1 MKRVALLFSALIFL
15 TGCASS
21 PSVTVEDQAK
31 LVEYENCIKHFMDIS
46 VASYEP
52 YANFL
57 QACKSYRP

>member
-1 MKRVALLFSALIFL
+1 MKRVLLAFSVLILL
-15 TGCASS
+15 TGCASA

-31 LVEYENCIKHFMDIS
+31 LVEYENCIQHFMDIS

>member
-1 MKRVALLFSALIFL
+1 MKKVVGLLVALFLL
-15 TGCASS
+15 TGCSSS

-31 LVEYENCIKHFMDIS
+31 LVEYEKCIQRFMDKG

-52 YANFL
+52 FANFV